1 MRKKKSC
8 SVIVPILLECD
19 HLIMH
24 YSTSSLMSTVIL
36 LNIFILFFVP
46 FGLFPSIGYVKMV

>member
-8 SVIVPILLECD
+8 NVIVLLLLECD

-24 YSTSSLMSTVIL
+24 YSASLMSTVIL
-36 LNIFILFFVP
+36 LNIFILLFVP
-46 FGLFPSIGYVKMV
+46 FSLSPSIGYVKMV